1 MGECAGV
8 ITYISV
14 NPSLPT
20 ALDPVVVS
28 ALARKGGK
36 RDGADKTPE
45 QRLEVGK
52 FLAEQRRKKHVPA
65 HAA

>member
-1 MGECAGV
+1 
-8 ITYISV
+8 
-14 NPSLPT
+14 
-20 ALDPVVVS
+20 VS